1 MRPITD
7 GTARSG
13 QRGFRATS
21 LVVFAAAAML
31 LAGCTSGS
39 GGSSG
44 GAGAPGT
51 APGKTAEAAPKVSI
65 AVTPAANQP
74 LNPTEPIDIKATQGK
89 LTKVAVTNPS
99 NGHNVTGTFNADKTE
114 WKSNVDLAYGVGYQA
129 VADGVDVD
137 GKTTEKKA
145 TVNTVKP
152 AATAYPSLI
161 PPPSAKVIGVGQ
173 PIVVKFDH
181 DVDKAKAEKN
191 MKVTS
196 SASQEGS
203 WYWISSREAHYR
215 AKDFWTANSTVKV
228 DIGVYGKDLG
238 GNVYGDSDRT
248 ATFKVGDSMVAK
260 ADGKTEKMQIFKNGQ
275 LVKTMPISMGK
286 DKTPTHT
293 GVHVVSDKQAS
304 LIMDS
309 CTYGVCKGDPNYYR
323 EKERFAERISN
334 DGEFV
339 HENPASVN
347 QQGSSNVSHGCINL
361 NGANAKWFFDNFGP
375 GDVVDVT
382 NSGGPK
388 LPVWDTYG
396 DWALSWSEWKA
407 GSAL

>member
-1 MRPITD
+1 MTD
-7 GTARSG
+7 GTVRSG
-13 QRGFRATS
+13 QRRIRGTS
-21 LVVFAAAAML
+21 FVVLMAAAML
-31 LAGCTSGS
+31 LAACSGGS

-44 GAGAPGT
+44 NAGAPGS
-51 APGKTAEAAPKVSI
+51 APAKTTEPPAKVSI
-65 AVTPAANQP
+65 AVTPSADKALSPTQP
-74 LNPTEPIDIKATQGK
+74 IEIKATQGK
-89 LTKVAVTNPS
+89 LTKVAVTNPTRG
-99 NGHNVTGTFNADKTE
+99 NAVTGTFNADKTS
-114 WKSNVDLAYGVGYQA
+114 WQSNEDLAYGVGYQV
-129 VADGVDVD
+129 VADGVDAD
-137 GKTTEKKA
+137 GKTTEKKS

-161 PPPSAKVIGVGQ
+161 PPPSTKLIGVGQ

-196 SASQEGS
+196 SAGQEGS

-215 AKDFWTANSTVKV
+215 AKDFWTANSDVKV
-228 DIGVYGKDLG
+228 DIGIYGKELG
-238 GNVYGDSDRT
+238 GNVYGDTDRT
-248 ATFKVGDSMVAK
+248 ASYHVGDSMVAK
-260 ADGKTEKMQIFKNGQ
+260 ADGRSEKMQIFKNG
-275 LVKTMPISMGK
+275 KMIKSMPISMGK
-286 DKTPTHT
+286 DKTPTHS

-309 CTYGVCKGDPNYYR
+309 CSYGVCKGDPNYYR
-323 EKERFAERISN
+323 EKERWAERISN

-339 HENPASVN
+339 HENPASVSA
-347 QQGSSNVSHGCINL
+347 QGSTNVSHGCINL

-375 GDVVDVT
+375 GDVVEVT